1 MAIGAPITMD
11 IPTNMSD
18 VEELVRII
26 IEEAYP
32 TLGAIIA
39 ISAYSVF
46 VFIFYRALAKRDL
59 ITLDLVHYSDNFG
72 GKIKKYSRTIIF
84 VMQYIVIV
92 PVLITFWT
100 LVLAII
106 LTLLSPDA
114 DHSRNALIA
123 TSVVGA
129 VRILSYWTEDLS
141 RDVAKM
147 LPFGV
152 LGVFLVGDAQIQ
164 ISEIESLFSSLSE
177 IASSFFSSLF
187 LIAVLESILR
197 SISAISNLISLRRKN
212 LNKKKEIA
220 KEIGRSVKD
229 IRADIQDD
237 GRLNYSAGEDANQ
250 MQDVLEDAVD
260 GLLDENA

>member
-1 MAIGAPITMD
+1 MK
-11 IPTNMSD
+11 IPSNMSE
-18 VEELVRII
+18 VEELVSLV
-26 IEEAYP
+26 IEESYP

-39 ISAYSVF
+39 ISVYSVF

-59 ITLDLVHYSDNFG
+59 ITVNLNHYSDNLSG
-72 GKIKKYSRTIIF
+72 RLKKYARSIIF
-84 VMQYIVIV
+84 VLQYIVFV

-152 LGVFLVGDAQIQ
+152 LGVFLVGDAQVQ
-164 ISEIESLFSSLSE
+164 ISEIEELFNGLNE
-177 IASSFFSSLF
+177 IATSFISSLF

-197 SISAISNLISLRRKN
+197 SLSAAVNIITLRRKN
-212 LNKKKEIA
+212 HLQKKLIA
-220 KEIGRSVKD
+220 EKIGRTVKD
-229 IRADIQDD
+229 IRSDLSDD
-237 GRLNYSAGEDANQ
+237 GELNYTAGEDVKQ
-250 MQDVLEDAVD
+250 MQEVLEDAVD
-260 GLLDENA
+260 ELLKENA

>member
-1 MAIGAPITMD
+1 ME
-11 IPTNMSD
+11 IPSNRSEIED
-18 VEELVRII
+18 FFQLV
-26 IEEAYP
+26 IEESYP
-32 TLGAIIA
+32 TLGAIVA
-39 ISAYSVF
+39 ISVYSVF

-59 ITLDLVHYSDNFG
+59 ITLNLNHYSDNLSG
-72 GKIKKYSRTIIF
+72 RVKKYTRTLIF
-84 VMQYIVIV
+84 VLQYIVFV

-141 RDVAKM
+141 RDVAIM

-152 LGVFLVGDAQIQ
+152 LGVFLVGDAQVQ
-164 ISEIESLFSSLSE
+164 ISEIEELFNGLNE
-177 IASSFFSSLF
+177 IATSFASSLF

-197 SISAISNLISLRRKN
+197 SLSAMINIFSLRRKN
-212 LNKKKEIA
+212 LHQKKEIA
-220 KEIGRSVKD
+220 KKTGRTVKD
-229 IRADIQDD
+229 IRTDILDD
-237 GRLNYSAGEDANQ
+237 GELNYSAGEDVDQ
-250 MQDVLEDAVD
+250 MQEVLEDAVD
-260 GLLDENA
+260 GLLQEHV

>member
-1 MAIGAPITMD
+1 ME
-11 IPTNMSD
+11 IPSNMSEIED
-18 VEELVRII
+18 FFQLV
-26 IEEAYP
+26 IEESYP
-32 TLGAIIA
+32 TLGAIVA
-39 ISAYSVF
+39 ISVYSVF

-59 ITLDLVHYSDNFG
+59 ITLNLNHYSDNLSG
-72 GKIKKYSRTIIF
+72 RVKKYTRTMIF
-84 VMQYIVIV
+84 VLQYIVAV

-123 TSVVGA
+123 TSVVGS

-152 LGVFLVGDAQIQ
+152 LGVFLVGDAQVQ
-164 ISEIESLFSSLSE
+164 ISEIEELFNGLNE
-177 IASSFFSSLF
+177 IATSFASSLF

-197 SISAISNLISLRRKN
+197 SLSAMINIFTLRRKN
-212 LNKKKEIA
+212 LSQKKEIA
-220 KEIGRSVKD
+220 KKTGRTVKD
-229 IRADIQDD
+229 IRTDILDD
-237 GRLNYSAGEDANQ
+237 GELNYSAGDDVEQ
-250 MQDVLEDAVD
+250 MQEVLEEAVD
-260 GLLDENA
+260 GLLQETV

>member
-1 MAIGAPITMD
+1 MD
-11 IPTNMSD
+11 LPSNMSD
-18 VEELVRII
+18 VEDLIQVIVKES
-26 IEEAYP
+26 YP

-46 VFIFYRALAKRDL
+46 VFIFYRVLAKRDL
-59 ITLDLVHYSDNFG
+59 ITLNLENYSNNFG
-72 GKIKKYSRTIIF
+72 GKIKKYTRTIIF

-92 PVLITFWT
+92 PILITFWT
-100 LVLAII
+100 LVLAVI

-152 LGVFLVGDAQIQ
+152 LGVFLVGDAQVQ
-164 ISEIESLFSSLSE
+164 VSEIEELLGSLKE
-177 IASSFFSSLF
+177 IASSFVSSLF

-197 SISAISNLISLRRKN
+197 SISAVINVISLRRRN
-212 LNKKKEIA
+212 LNKKKEIS
-220 KEIGRSVKD
+220 KKIGRSVKD
-229 IRADIQDD
+229 IRSDIQDD
-237 GRLNYSAGEDANQ
+237 GKLNYSAGEDVQ
-250 MQDVLEDAVD
+250 EMQDVLEHAVEE
-260 GLLDENA
+260 LLEDNS

>member
-1 MAIGAPITMD
+1 ME
-11 IPTNMSD
+11 IPRSIPEIESLLKLI
-18 VEELVRII
+18 VEES
-26 IEEAYP
+26 YP

-39 ISAYSVF
+39 ISIYSVF

-59 ITLDLVHYSDNFG
+59 ITLNLNQYSDSLSG
-72 GKIKKYSRTIIF
+72 RLKGYSRTMIF
-84 VMQYIVIV
+84 VLQYIVVV
-92 PVLITFWT
+92 PILITFWT

-152 LGVFLVGDAQIQ
+152 LGVFLVGDAQVQ
-164 ISEIESLFSSLSE
+164 ISEIEELFNGLNE
-177 IASSFFSSLF
+177 IATSFISSLF
-187 LIAVLESILR
+187 LITILEIILR
-197 SISAISNLISLRRKN
+197 CSASMISIIALRRRN
-212 LNKKKEIA
+212 LRNKKEIA
-220 KEIGRSVKD
+220 KKTGRSVKD
-229 IRADIQDD
+229 IRTDILDD
-237 GRLNYSAGEDANQ
+237 GEINYSAGDDVNQ
-250 MQDVLEDAVD
+250 MQEVLEDAVD
-260 GLLDENA
+260 SLLEEDI

>member
-1 MAIGAPITMD
+1 ME
-11 IPTNMSD
+11 IPSNMSEIED
-18 VEELVRII
+18 FFQLV
-26 IEEAYP
+26 IEESYP
-32 TLGAIIA
+32 TLGAIVA
-39 ISAYSVF
+39 ISVYSVF

-59 ITLDLVHYSDNFG
+59 ITLNLNHYSDNLSG
-72 GKIKKYSRTIIF
+72 RVKKYTRTMIF
-84 VMQYIVIV
+84 VLQYIVVV

-152 LGVFLVGDAQIQ
+152 LGVFLVGDAQVQ
-164 ISEIESLFSSLSE
+164 ISEIEELFNGLNE
-177 IASSFFSSLF
+177 IATSFASSLF

-197 SISAISNLISLRRKN
+197 SLSAMINIFSLRRKN
-212 LNKKKEIA
+212 HRQKKEIA
-220 KEIGRSVKD
+220 KKTGRTVKD
-229 IRADIQDD
+229 IRTDILDD
-237 GRLNYSAGEDANQ
+237 GELNYSAGDDVNQ
-250 MQDVLEDAVD
+250 MQEVLEDAVD
-260 GLLDENA
+260 GLLQENV

>member
-1 MAIGAPITMD
+1 MELPS
-11 IPTNMSD
+11 NMSE
-18 VEELVRII
+18 VEELFQII
-26 IEEAYP
+26 IEESYP
-32 TLGAIIA
+32 TLGAIVA
-39 ISAYSVF
+39 ISVYSVF

-59 ITLDLVHYSDNFG
+59 ITLNLNHYSDNLSG
-72 GKIKKYSRTIIF
+72 RVRKYARTILF
-84 VMQYIVIV
+84 VLQYIVVV

-152 LGVFLVGDAQIQ
+152 LGVFLVGDAQVQ
-164 ISEIESLFSSLSE
+164 ISEIKELFSGLNE
-177 IASSFFSSLF
+177 IATSFISSLF

-197 SISAISNLISLRRKN
+197 SLSAMINIFTLRRKN
-212 LNKKKEIA
+212 LRQKKEIA
-220 KEIGRSVKD
+220 KKIGRSVKD
-229 IRADIQDD
+229 IRSDILDD
-237 GRLNYSAGEDANQ
+237 GEINYSAGDDVNQ
-250 MQDVLEDAVD
+250 MQEVLEDAVD
-260 GLLDENA
+260 NLLQENV

>member
-1 MAIGAPITMD
+1 MELPS
-11 IPTNMSD
+11 NMSE
-18 VEELVRII
+18 VEELFQII
-26 IEEAYP
+26 IEESYP
-32 TLGAIIA
+32 TLGAIVA
-39 ISAYSVF
+39 ISVYSVF

-59 ITLDLVHYSDNFG
+59 ITLNLNHYSDNLSG
-72 GKIKKYSRTIIF
+72 RVRKYARTILF
-84 VMQYIVIV
+84 VLQYIVVV

-152 LGVFLVGDAQIQ
+152 LGVFLVGDAQVQ
-164 ISEIESLFSSLSE
+164 ISEIEELFSGLNE
-177 IASSFFSSLF
+177 IATSFISSLF

-197 SISAISNLISLRRKN
+197 SLSAMINIFTLRRKN
-212 LNKKKEIA
+212 LRQKKVIA
-220 KEIGRSVKD
+220 KKIGRSVKD
-229 IRADIQDD
+229 IRSDILDD
-237 GRLNYSAGEDANQ
+237 GEINYSAGDDVNQ
-250 MQDVLEDAVD
+250 MQEVLEDAVD
-260 GLLDENA
+260 NLLQENV

>member
-1 MAIGAPITMD
+1 VE
-11 IPTNMSD
+11 IPRSIPEIESLLKLI
-18 VEELVRII
+18 VEES
-26 IEEAYP
+26 YP

-39 ISAYSVF
+39 ISIYSVF

-59 ITLDLVHYSDNFG
+59 ITLNLDQYSDSLSG
-72 GKIKKYSRTIIF
+72 RLKGYSRTMIF
-84 VMQYIVIV
+84 VLQYIVVV
-92 PVLITFWT
+92 PILITFWT

-152 LGVFLVGDAQIQ
+152 LGVFLVGDAQVQ
-164 ISEIESLFSSLSE
+164 ISEIEELFSGLNE
-177 IASSFFSSLF
+177 IATSFVSSLF
-187 LIAVLESILR
+187 LITILEIILR
-197 SISAISNLISLRRKN
+197 FSAAMISIIALRRRN
-212 LNKKKEIA
+212 LRNKKEIA
-220 KEIGRSVKD
+220 KKTGRSVKD
-229 IRADIQDD
+229 IRTDILDD
-237 GRLNYSAGEDANQ
+237 GEINYSAGDDVNQ
-250 MQDVLEDAVD
+250 MQEVLEDAVD
-260 GLLDENA
+260 SLLEEDI

>member
-1 MAIGAPITMD
+1 MELPS
-11 IPTNMSD
+11 NMSE
-18 VEELVRII
+18 VEELFQII
-26 IEEAYP
+26 IEESYP
-32 TLGAIIA
+32 TLGAIVA
-39 ISAYSVF
+39 ISVYSVF

-59 ITLDLVHYSDNFG
+59 ITLNLNHYSDNLSG
-72 GKIKKYSRTIIF
+72 RVRKYARTILF
-84 VMQYIVIV
+84 VLQYIVVV

-152 LGVFLVGDAQIQ
+152 LGVFLVGDAQVQ
-164 ISEIESLFSSLSE
+164 ISEIEELFSGLNE
-177 IASSFFSSLF
+177 IATSFISSLF

-197 SISAISNLISLRRKN
+197 SLSAMINIFTLRRKN
-212 LNKKKEIA
+212 LRQKKEIA
-220 KEIGRSVKD
+220 KKIGRSVKD
-229 IRADIQDD
+229 IRSDILDD
-237 GRLNYSAGEDANQ
+237 GEINYSAGDDVNQ
-250 MQDVLEDAVD
+250 MQEVLEDAVD
-260 GLLDENA
+260 NLLQENV

>member
-1 MAIGAPITMD
+1 ME
-11 IPTNMSD
+11 IPRSIPEIESLLKLI
-18 VEELVRII
+18 VEES
-26 IEEAYP
+26 YP

-39 ISAYSVF
+39 ISIYSVF

-59 ITLDLVHYSDNFG
+59 ITLNLDQYSDSLSG
-72 GKIKKYSRTIIF
+72 RLKGYSRTMIF
-84 VMQYIVIV
+84 VLQYIVVV
-92 PVLITFWT
+92 PILITFWT

-152 LGVFLVGDAQIQ
+152 LGVFLVGNAQVQ
-164 ISEIESLFSSLSE
+164 ISEIEELFSGLNE
-177 IASSFFSSLF
+177 IATSFVSSLF
-187 LIAVLESILR
+187 LITILEIILR
-197 SISAISNLISLRRKN
+197 FSAAMISIIALRRRN
-212 LNKKKEIA
+212 LRNKKEIA
-220 KEIGRSVKD
+220 KKTGRSVKD
-229 IRADIQDD
+229 IRTDILDD
-237 GRLNYSAGEDANQ
+237 GEINYSAGDDVNQ
-250 MQDVLEDAVD
+250 MQEVLEDAVD
-260 GLLDENA
+260 SLLEEDI

>member
-1 MAIGAPITMD
+1 ME
-11 IPTNMSD
+11 IPTNMSEIED
-18 VEELVRII
+18 LFRLVVEES
-26 IEEAYP
+26 YP
-32 TLGAIIA
+32 TLGAIVA
-39 ISAYSVF
+39 ISVYSVF

-59 ITLDLVHYSDNFG
+59 ITLNLNHYSDNLSG
-72 GKIKKYSRTIIF
+72 RVKKYARTMIF
-84 VMQYIVIV
+84 VLQYIVVV

-152 LGVFLVGDAQIQ
+152 LGVFLVGDAQVQ
-164 ISEIESLFSSLSE
+164 ISEIEELFNGLNE
-177 IASSFFSSLF
+177 IATSFVSSLF

-197 SISAISNLISLRRKN
+197 SLSAMINIFSLRRKN
-212 LNKKKEIA
+212 LRQKKEIA
-220 KEIGRSVKD
+220 KKTGRTVKD
-229 IRADIQDD
+229 IRTDILDD
-237 GRLNYSAGEDANQ
+237 GELNYSAGEDVNQ
-250 MQDVLEDAVD
+250 MQEVLEDAVD
-260 GLLDENA
+260 VLLQENV

>member
-1 MAIGAPITMD
+1 MKVPSDMAEAEDLIRLI
-11 IPTNMSD
+11 
-18 VEELVRII
+18 VEES
-26 IEEAYP
+26 YP
-32 TLGAIIA
+32 TLAAIVA
-39 ISAYSVF
+39 ISVYSVF

-59 ITLDLVHYSDNFG
+59 IVLNLEHYSDNMS
-72 GKIKKYSRTIIF
+72 GKIKKYVRTIIF

-92 PVLITFWT
+92 PILIAFWT

-152 LGVFLVGDAQIQ
+152 LGVFLVGDAQVQ
-164 ISEIESLFSSLSE
+164 ISEIEELLGSLE
-177 IASSFFSSLF
+177 VIATSFISSLF
-187 LIAVLESILR
+187 LIAVLEGILR
-197 SISAISNLISLRRKN
+197 SVSAIMSLISLRRRN
-212 LNKKKEIA
+212 LSNKKKIA
-220 KEIGRSVKD
+220 KKIGRSVKD

-237 GRLNYSAGEDANQ
+237 GKLNYSAGDDVEE
-250 MQDVLEDAVD
+250 MQEALENAVE
-260 GLLDENA
+260 GLLDDNA

>member
-1 MAIGAPITMD
+1 VELPS
-11 IPTNMSD
+11 NMSE
-18 VEELVRII
+18 VEELFQII
-26 IEEAYP
+26 IEESYP
-32 TLGAIIA
+32 TLGAIVA
-39 ISAYSVF
+39 ISVYSVF

-59 ITLDLVHYSDNFG
+59 ITLNLNHYSDNLSG
-72 GKIKKYSRTIIF
+72 RVRKYARTILF
-84 VMQYIVIV
+84 VLQYIVVV

-106 LTLLSPDA
+106 LTLLSPEA

-152 LGVFLVGDAQIQ
+152 LGVFLVGDAQVQ
-164 ISEIESLFSSLSE
+164 ISEIEELFSGLNE
-177 IASSFFSSLF
+177 IATSFISSLF

-197 SISAISNLISLRRKN
+197 SLSAMINIFTLRRKN
-212 LNKKKEIA
+212 LRQKKEIA
-220 KEIGRSVKD
+220 KKIGRSVKD
-229 IRADIQDD
+229 IRSDILDD
-237 GRLNYSAGEDANQ
+237 GEINYSAGDDVNQ
-250 MQDVLEDAVD
+250 MQEVLEDAVD
-260 GLLDENA
+260 NLLQENV

>member
-1 MAIGAPITMD
+1 MELPS
-11 IPTNMSD
+11 NMSE
-18 VEELVRII
+18 VEELFQII
-26 IEEAYP
+26 IEESYP
-32 TLGAIIA
+32 TLGAIVA
-39 ISAYSVF
+39 ISVYSVF

-59 ITLDLVHYSDNFG
+59 ITLNLNHYSDNLSG
-72 GKIKKYSRTIIF
+72 RVRKYARTILF
-84 VMQYIVIV
+84 VLQYIVVV

-152 LGVFLVGDAQIQ
+152 LGVFLVGDAQVQ
-164 ISEIESLFSSLSE
+164 ISEIEELFSGLNE
-177 IASSFFSSLF
+177 IATSFISSLF

-197 SISAISNLISLRRKN
+197 SLSAMINIFKLRRKN
-212 LNKKKEIA
+212 LRQKKEIA
-220 KEIGRSVKD
+220 KKIGRSVKD
-229 IRADIQDD
+229 IRSDILDD
-237 GRLNYSAGEDANQ
+237 GEINYSAGDDVNQ
-250 MQDVLEDAVD
+250 MQEVLEDAVD
-260 GLLDENA
+260 NLLQENV